1 MIPKDVS
8 PSPDTADAS
17 QVTLLERV
25 GRGDQTAVPL
35 LLDKFGALVWS
46 IARRQ
51 VGVEAA
57 EDVVQE
63 IWIQVWKNAD
73 RYDPSR
79 SAEATYITTI
89 ARRRLIDHNRKVGR
103 QPELEEVQEETP
115 TVDHSLE
122 QVDLGD
128 EARVAAEALAKLNPE
143 QQRVLR
149 MSIVDG
155 LTHSQIATATKLP
168 LGTVKSH
175 ARRGLERVRS
185 MLQERQESGSEEA

>member
-1 MIPKDVS
+1 
-8 PSPDTADAS
+8 
-17 QVTLLERV
+17 
-25 GRGDQTAVPL
+25 
-35 LLDKFGALVWS
+35 
-46 IARRQ
+46 
-51 VGVEAA
+51 
-57 EDVVQE
+57 
-63 IWIQVWKNAD
+63 
-73 RYDPSR
+73 
-79 SAEATYITTI
+79 
-89 ARRRLIDHNRKVGR
+89 LIDHNRKVGR

-115 TVDHSLE
+115 TVDRSLE